1 MHRDD
6 KSAFY
11 RGSLG
16 YEVTFIGRRMAIV
29 IVMSFR
35 PEEYFQRRRNER
47 HPDQRLRS
55 SRRTIVAIIQVTGA
69 PGGSELGAQFNSCK
83 DWSHLQRMI
92 HNSVG
97 TVSISVIGGPSQP

>member
-35 PEEYFQRRRNER
+35 PEE
-47 HPDQRLRS
+47 
-55 SRRTIVAIIQVTGA
+55 IIPEET
-69 PGGSELGAQFNSCK
+69 
-83 DWSHLQRMI
+83 
-92 HNSVG
+92 
-97 TVSISVIGGPSQP
+97 